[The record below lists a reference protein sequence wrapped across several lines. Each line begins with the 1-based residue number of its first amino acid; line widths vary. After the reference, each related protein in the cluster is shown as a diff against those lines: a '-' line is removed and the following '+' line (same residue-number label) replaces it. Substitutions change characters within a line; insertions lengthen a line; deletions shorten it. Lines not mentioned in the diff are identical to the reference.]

1 MGPRNVPGRQPPSVG
16 DRIASARRR
25 RGMSR
30 RVLADLIGRSE
41 EWLRQI
47 ENGKRRL
54 DSIEY
59 AIRISDVLDIGDLLT
74 ELGLAEAHASR
85 TSRPASAVARTRAAI
100 LSAVGTDLLGDEAQR
115 RPQVVSLERE
125 VEEAWRIWTGHANR
139 YQRTFLLLP
148 QLIQD
153 ASARLRTEVT
163 ADPIAAALSVHY
175 LARTILSRVNEEQLA
190 WIMADRALVAAGRVG
205 GESLLA
211 AAWHGAS
218 SYLRQG
224 CYEEAQRLALAA
236 AAHEP
241 PGDARADNLLSLRGA
256 LLLVAAEAAAADL
269 DVERCFQ
276 LLQDARRI
284 ARNVPDDLQPHMIPF
299 GMTEVGISAVQSEI
313 RLGRIAEAMRL
324 AAEVD
329 IPDDYPPDRQARF
342 FIPLAFLHARRNE
355 DAAAA
360 FALGK
365 IAGISPED
373 IRYDHLCGQALHRL
387 LRRNNLTIRR
397 ELSRLA
403 ALSEFRPG

>member
-1 MGPRNVPGRQPPSVG
+1 
-16 DRIASARRR
+16 
-25 RGMSR
+25 MSR

-47 ENGKRRL
+47 ENGNRRL

-59 AIRISDVLDIGDLLT
+59 ATRICDVLDINELMA
-74 ELGLAEAHASR
+74 ELGLAEAHAPR
-85 TSRPASAVARTRAAI
+85 TSRTASAVARTRAAI
-100 LSAVGTDLLGDEAQR
+100 LGTFGTDTLGDESEH
-115 RPQVVSLERE
+115 RPQTVTLKQDVD
-125 VEEAWRIWTGHANR
+125 EAWRTWAGRANR
-139 YQRTFLLLP
+139 YERTFLLLP
-148 QLIQD
+148 PLIHD
-153 ASARLRTEVT
+153 ASVRLRTAVT
-163 ADPIAAALSVHY
+163 ADAIAAALSVHY

-190 WIMADRALVAAGRVG
+190 WIMADRALVAAGRYG
-205 GESLLA
+205 GASLLA

-218 SYLRQG
+218 SYLRHG
-224 CYEEAQRLALAA
+224 YYEEAHRLALAA

-241 PGDARADNLLSLRGA
+241 PSGTLVSDFLPLRGA
-256 LLLVAAEAAAADL
+256 LFLVAAEAAAADL
-269 DVERCFQ
+269 DAERSFH

-284 ARNVPDDLQPHMIPF
+284 ARKIPDDLQPHMIPF

-313 RLGRIAEAMRL
+313 HLGRIAEAIRL

-329 IPDDYPPDRQARF
+329 IPDEYPPDRQARF

-365 IAGISPED
+365 VADISPED
-373 IRYDHLCGQALHRL
+373 IRYDRLCSQVLHRL

>member
-1 MGPRNVPGRQPPSVG
+1 MEPRSVLRGRSPSVG
-16 DRIASARRR
+16 DRIAAARRR

-47 ENGKRRL
+47 ENGNRRL
-54 DSIEY
+54 DSIAY
-59 AIRISDVLDIGDLLT
+59 ATRISAVLDINELMA
-74 ELGLAEAHASR
+74 ELGLAEAQTPR

-100 LSAVGTDLLGDEAQR
+100 LSTFGTEFLADESER
-115 RPQVVSLERE
+115 RPQTVTLKQDVDQ
-125 VEEAWRIWTGHANR
+125 AWRTWAGHANR
-139 YQRTFLLLP
+139 YERTFLLLP
-148 QLIQD
+148 QLIHD
-153 ASARLRTEVT
+153 ASAWLRTAVS
-163 ADPIAAALSVHY
+163 ADSITAALSVHY

-224 CYEEAQRLALAA
+224 YHEEAQRLALAA

-241 PGDARADNLLSLRGA
+241 PGGTRVSGFLPLRGA
-256 LLLVAAEAAAADL
+256 LLLVAAEAAAAAL
-269 DVERCFQ
+269 DAERSFQ

-284 ARNVPDDLQPHMIPF
+284 ARSVSDDLQPHMIPF
-299 GMTEVGISAVQSEI
+299 GMTEVGISAVQCEI
-313 RLGRIAEAMRL
+313 RLGRIAEANRL

-329 IPDDYPPDRQARF
+329 IPDEYPPDRQARF

-365 IAGISPED
+365 VAGISPED
-373 IRYDHLCGQALHRL
+373 IRYDRLCGQVLHRL

-397 ELSRLA
+397 ELGRLA
-403 ALSEFRPG
+403 ALSEFRAG